1 MAKTPES
8 SQDDKALAARNKNL
22 DLALQ
27 QIHKDFGDGAI
38 MRLGSAQ
45 QMDIEVIPDRKSV
58 V

>member
-1 MAKTPES
+1 M
-8 SQDDKALAARNKNL
+8 AARHKNL

-45 QMDIEVIPDRKSV
+45 QMDVEVIPTGNLGRRWLPPGTYH
-58 V
+58 